1 MREGGREVGGAV
13 VCTSAPDISSSLHC
27 SLVAL
32 SQMMPAAILRSEGE
46 ESRTC
51 TYCSEV
57 GVVVGVV
64 IPSSV
69 CMGMV
74 MR

>member
-1 MREGGREVGGAV
+1 MEVCGGV
-13 VCTSAPDISSSLHC
+13 VCTSVPDISSSLHC
-27 SLVAL
+27 SLVAR
-32 SQMMPAAILRSEGE
+32 SQMMPAVILRRGGGV
-46 ESRTC
+46 TY
-51 TYCSEV
+51 TYCS
-57 GVVVGVV
+57 VVGVV